1 MYILENEDLIIESKS
16 SGAELT
22 RIYSKKYNKE
32 VLWNGDKKYWG
43 RQSPILFPI
52 VGRLKENETLI
63 EDKIYNINQH
73 GFARDMDFD
82 LISIDKKSITY
93 KLTSDEKSREI
104 YPYNFNLFISYTII
118 DEKVKIT
125 WRVELISIDK
135 KSITYKLTSDEKSRE
150 IYPYNFNLFISYT
163 IIDEKVKIT
172 WRVENID
179 SQEIYFSIGGHP
191 AFNISSPENLIDY
204 YIEFKCRKNVN
215 KINLEGPYY
224 GEIEK
229 IESLP
234 ILELNSS
241 IFENDAI
248 IYTNIDEI
256 SLKSSKEEFY
266 INVNIKDFPLVGIW
280 TPYYKDTKST
290 APFICIE
297 PWYGLADSVDSNKIY
312 KNKKYI
318 NKLNIG
324 ENFEVSYDIEIK

>member
-1 MYILENEDLIIESKS
+1 MYILENENLIIESKS

-32 VLWNGDKKYWG
+32 ILWDGDKKYWG

-52 VGRLKENETLI
+52 VGRLKENKTLI

-125 WRVELISIDK
+125 WK
-135 KSITYKLTSDEKSRE
+135 
-150 IYPYNFNLFISYT
+150 
-163 IIDEKVKIT
+163 
-172 WRVENID
+172 VENID

-224 GEIEK
+224 SEIEK

-241 IFENDAI
+241 VFENDAI

-256 SLKSSKEEFY
+256 SLKSNKEEFY

>member
-1 MYILENEDLIIESKS
+1 MYILENKDLIIESKS

-52 VGRLKENETLI
+52 VGRLKENKTLI

-93 KLTSDEKSREI
+93 KLTSDEKSKEI

-118 DEKVKIT
+118 DEKVKVT
-125 WRVELISIDK
+125 WK
-135 KSITYKLTSDEKSRE
+135 
-150 IYPYNFNLFISYT
+150 
-163 IIDEKVKIT
+163 
-172 WRVENID
+172 VENID

-224 GEIEK
+224 GEIEE
-229 IESLP
+229 IESLS
-234 ILELNSS
+234 ILELNSGV
-241 IFENDAI
+241 FENDAI

-280 TPYYKDTKST
+280 TPYYKDTNST

-297 PWYGLADSVDSNKIY
+297 PWYGLADSADSNKVY

-324 ENFEVSYDIEIK
+324 ENFEVSYNIEIK

>member
-1 MYILENEDLIIESKS
+1 MYILENENLIIESKS

-32 VLWNGDKKYWG
+32 ILWDGDQKYWG

-52 VGRLKENETLI
+52 VGRLKENKTLI
-63 EDKIYNINQH
+63 EDKIYKISQH

-93 KLTSDEKSREI
+93 KLTSDDNSREI

-118 DEKVKIT
+118 
-125 WRVELISIDK
+125 
-135 KSITYKLTSDEKSRE
+135 
-150 IYPYNFNLFISYT
+150 N
-163 IIDEKVKIT
+163 EKVKIT

-224 GEIEK
+224 SEIEK

-234 ILELNSS
+234 ILELNYSV
-241 IFENDAI
+241 FENDAI

-256 SLKSSKEEFY
+256 SLKSRKEEFY

-280 TPYYKDTKST
+280 TPYYKDTNST

-324 ENFEVSYDIEIK
+324 EDFEVSYDIEIK

>member
-1 MYILENEDLIIESKS
+1 MYILENKELIIESKS

-52 VGRLKENETLI
+52 VGRLKENKTLI

-93 KLTSDEKSREI
+93 KLTSDERSKEI

-118 DEKVKIT
+118 DEKVKVT
-125 WRVELISIDK
+125 WK
-135 KSITYKLTSDEKSRE
+135 
-150 IYPYNFNLFISYT
+150 
-163 IIDEKVKIT
+163 
-172 WRVENID
+172 VENID

-191 AFNISSPENLIDY
+191 AFNISSPENLINY

-224 GEIEK
+224 GEIEE
-229 IESLP
+229 IESLS
-234 ILELNSS
+234 ILELNSGV
-241 IFENDAI
+241 FENDAI

-280 TPYYKDTKST
+280 TPYYKDTNST

-297 PWYGLADSVDSNKIY
+297 PWYGLADSADSNKVY

-324 ENFEVSYDIEIK
+324 ENFEVSYNIEIK

>member
-1 MYILENEDLIIESKS
+1 MYILENENLIIESKS

-32 VLWNGDKKYWG
+32 ILWNGDEKYWG

-52 VGRLKENETLI
+52 VGRLKENKTLI

-82 LISIDKKSITY
+82 LIDIDKKSITY
-93 KLTSDEKSREI
+93 KLASDEKSREI
-104 YPYNFNLFISYTII
+104 YPYNFNLFISYMII

-125 WRVELISIDK
+125 WK
-135 KSITYKLTSDEKSRE
+135 
-150 IYPYNFNLFISYT
+150 
-163 IIDEKVKIT
+163 
-172 WRVENID
+172 VENID

-191 AFNISSPENLIDY
+191 AFNISSSESLDDY

-224 GEIEK
+224 REIEK
-229 IESLP
+229 IDSLSR
-234 ILELNSS
+234 LDLNSGM
-241 IFENDAI
+241 FENDAI

-256 SLKSSKEEFY
+256 SLKSRKEEFY

-280 TPYYKDTKST
+280 TPYYKDTNST

-297 PWYGLADSVDSNKIY
+297 PWYGLADSVDSNKVY

-324 ENFEVSYDIEIK
+324 ESFEVSYDIEIK

>member
-1 MYILENEDLIIESKS
+1 M
-16 SGAELT
+16 
-22 RIYSKKYNKE
+22 
-32 VLWNGDKKYWG
+32 
-43 RQSPILFPI
+43 
-52 VGRLKENETLI
+52 
-63 EDKIYNINQH
+63 
-73 GFARDMDFD
+73 
-82 LISIDKKSITY
+82 
-93 KLTSDEKSREI
+93 
-104 YPYNFNLFISYTII
+104 
-118 DEKVKIT
+118 
-125 WRVELISIDK
+125 
-135 KSITYKLTSDEKSRE
+135 
-150 IYPYNFNLFISYT
+150 
-163 IIDEKVKIT
+163 
-172 WRVENID
+172 
-179 SQEIYFSIGGHP
+179 
-191 AFNISSPENLIDY
+191 
-204 YIEFKCRKNVN
+204 N

-224 GEIEK
+224 SEIEK

-241 IFENDAI
+241 VFENDAI

-256 SLKSSKEEFY
+256 SLKSNKEEFY

>member
-82 LISIDKKSITY
+82 
-93 KLTSDEKSREI
+93 
-104 YPYNFNLFISYTII
+104 
-118 DEKVKIT
+118 
-125 WRVELISIDK
+125 LISIDK

>member
-82 LISIDKKSITY
+82 LISIDKKSVTY

-125 WRVELISIDK
+125 WK
-135 KSITYKLTSDEKSRE
+135 
-150 IYPYNFNLFISYT
+150 
-163 IIDEKVKIT
+163 
-172 WRVENID
+172 VENID

-224 GEIEK
+224 GEIEE

-241 IFENDAI
+241 VFENDAI
-248 IYTNIDEI
+248 IYTNIDKV
-256 SLKSSKEEFY
+256 SLKSSKGEFY
-266 INVNIKDFPLVGIW
+266 ININIKDFPLVGIW
-280 TPYYKDTKST
+280 TPYYKDTNST

-324 ENFEVSYDIEIK
+324 ESFEVSYDIEIK

>member
-1 MYILENEDLIIESKS
+1 MYILENENLIIESKS

-32 VLWNGDKKYWG
+32 ILWYGDKKYWG

-52 VGRLKENETLI
+52 VGRLKENKTLI

-125 WRVELISIDK
+125 WK
-135 KSITYKLTSDEKSRE
+135 
-150 IYPYNFNLFISYT
+150 
-163 IIDEKVKIT
+163 
-172 WRVENID
+172 VENID

-224 GEIEK
+224 SEIEK

-241 IFENDAI
+241 VFENDAI

-256 SLKSSKEEFY
+256 SLKSNKEEFY

>member
-1 MYILENEDLIIESKS
+1 MYILENENLIIESKS

-32 VLWNGDKKYWG
+32 ILWDGDKKYWG

-52 VGRLKENETLI
+52 VGRLKENKTLI
-63 EDKIYNINQH
+63 KDKIYNINQH

-125 WRVELISIDK
+125 WK
-135 KSITYKLTSDEKSRE
+135 
-150 IYPYNFNLFISYT
+150 
-163 IIDEKVKIT
+163 
-172 WRVENID
+172 VENID